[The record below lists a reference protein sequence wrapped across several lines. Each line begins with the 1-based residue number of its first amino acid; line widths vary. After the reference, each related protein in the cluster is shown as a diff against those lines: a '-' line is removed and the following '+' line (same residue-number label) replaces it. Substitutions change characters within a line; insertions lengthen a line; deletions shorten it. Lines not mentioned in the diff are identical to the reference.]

1 MSEERTNNLEIT
13 EEVLKTK
20 ILIIRGQQVMLDSDL
35 AEIYGYTTKAFNQQ
49 VRNNLGKFDDD
60 FRFQLTWDEA
70 EECSRSKNF
79 TLNPKGQGSNIKYR
93 PWCFTESGI
102 YMLMTVLK
110 GDLATRQSKA
120 LMPIF
125 TARQSTDCSLWITTL
140 ASKPLFFLKAS
151 GKVLILPFSATM
163 LRTS

>member
-60 FRFQLTWDEA
+60 FRFQLTWDVICTPA
-70 EECSRSKNF
+70 
-79 TLNPKGQGSNIKYR
+79 G
-93 PWCFTESGI
+93 
-102 YMLMTVLK
+102 
-110 GDLATRQSKA
+110 
-120 LMPIF
+120 
-125 TARQSTDCSLWITTL
+125 
-140 ASKPLFFLKAS
+140 
-151 GKVLILPFSATM
+151 
-163 LRTS
+163 